1 MVLQLF
7 SIALDKATSM
17 HIFPFPYLSLA
28 LILILQN
35 FEITGPCPLLEI
47 ATNKLITKKTFNIT
61 MESHNQLLV

>member
-1 MVLQLF
+1 MFLITLF

-35 FEITGPCPLLEI
+35 FEIDGLCPLLEI
-47 ATNKLITKKTFNIT
+47 ETNKLTTKILST
-61 MESHNQLLV
+61 